1 MAYADFSRHLILT
14 RNKTSTEIKSA
25 GKVLNALSAT
35 CTDFEVGI
43 FIQPAFVYGLTLL
56 FQGRALNYFSYDVA
70 K

>member
-1 MAYADFSRHLILT
+1 MPYTAFSRHLILT

-25 GKVLNALSAT
+25 GKVLNALSA
-35 CTDFEVGI
+35 TDFEVGI